1 MADTVARCVA
11 AIESRS
17 FASQM
22 SVNVAKLVTL
32 RDDPELRRIVD
43 GCQIINADG
52 QGIVWA
58 SKLLGDPLPERVA
71 GIDLMYR
78 LLAEA
83 EQRGYSV
90 YVLGAKDDVL
100 QKAVERLRSI
110 ASAAALRRLAR
121 RLLSDRRGGS
131 RRRVDPRL
139 RAGSAV
145 RGDEL
150 AAQGVLPGSL
160 RREHGRPVRDGRRR
174 RDRRRQRGH
183 PARAAELAEAR
194 AGMALPRHAGAP
206 ADARALRA
214 DEHALRRAVVARGR
228 GGARSRAD
236 AARAPRTAPL
246 ADRAVGARVQRRC
259 SPSIQS
265 ANAASVASSV

>member
-71 GIDLMYR
+71 GIDLMHR

-90 YVLGAKDDVL
+90 YVLGAKDEVL
-100 QKAVERLRSI
+100 QEAIKRLRIDPSR
-110 ASAAALRRLAR
+110 AALRRLAR
-121 RLLSDRRGGS
+121 RLLPHRRGGR

-150 AAQGVLPGSL
+150 AAQGVLPGPL
-160 RREHGRPVRDGRRR
+160 RREHGRPVRDGRRA
-174 RDRRRQRGH
+174 
-183 PARAAELAEAR
+183 ARSTSS
-194 AGMALPRHAGAP
+194 AGSP
-206 ADARALRA
+206 
-214 DEHALRRAVVARGR
+214 
-228 GGARSRAD
+228 GARR
-236 AARAPRTAPL
+236 
-246 ADRAVGARVQRRC
+246 
-259 SPSIQS
+259 
-265 ANAASVASSV
+265 

>member
-71 GIDLMYR
+71 GIDLMHR

-90 YVLGAKDDVL
+90 YVLGAKDEVL
-100 QKAVERLRSI
+100 QEAVKRLRSI
-110 ASAAALRRLAR
+110 HPRLRFAGWRDGYFPIGEEAAVAESIRACAPDLLFVAMSSPRKEYFLGRYGESMGVPFVMGVGGAIDVVSGVTRRAPLSWQKLGLEWLFRVLQEPRRMLGRYVRTNTRFVVLLSREVVAVRGRGLMRRARLAR
-121 RLLSDRRGGS
+121 
-131 RRRVDPRL
+131 
-139 RAGSAV
+139 
-145 RGDEL
+145 
-150 AAQGVLPGSL
+150 
-160 RREHGRPVRDGRRR
+160 
-174 RDRRRQRGH
+174 
-183 PARAAELAEAR
+183 PAR
-194 AGMALPRHAGAP
+194 
-206 ADARALRA
+206 
-214 DEHALRRAVVARGR
+214 
-228 GGARSRAD
+228 
-236 AARAPRTAPL
+236 
-246 ADRAVGARVQRRC
+246 
-259 SPSIQS
+259 
-265 ANAASVASSV
+265 